1 MSLCGNGFTKRKERN
16 LEKDIFFKMLN
27 LSVHAEI
34 CKNRKYGNIPTISS
48 LVNTICGTIIN
59 ISVHYKHG
67 RIGLAL
73 TKQQKLEG
81 LIKTG
86 FSPTIQSSTWLYEM
100 IEKF

>member
-1 MSLCGNGFTKRKERN
+1 
-16 LEKDIFFKMLN
+16 MLN
-27 LSVHAEI
+27 LSLHAEI
-34 CKNRKYGNIPTISS
+34 VKSRKFRNFPTYSRM
-48 LVNTICGTIIN
+48 VNTICGTILN

-86 FSPTIQSSTWLYEM
+86 FSPTIQSSTWLFET
-100 IEKF
+100 IEKFS